1 MSLKWVSDF
10 FSILDGAGREA
21 MGKALDHEAFESGG
35 KAHDTFERGG
45 GSMRPLRVGGG
56 PMRPLRVG
64 EAHATFES
72 WGGPMGPL
80 RVEGGPMC
88 GGIKQVN
95 IYPHVGGYLVT
106 ILLPAS

>member
-1 MSLKWVSDF
+1 
-10 FSILDGAGREA
+10 
-21 MGKALDHEAFESGG
+21 
-35 KAHDTFERGG
+35 
-45 GSMRPLRVGGG
+45 
-56 PMRPLRVG
+56 MRPLRVG

-106 ILLPAS
+106 IFCQLVNTSLLILFRNNMCRVSYVSHISNETG